1 MEAVLEA
8 DRFLFLDFTAILSAP
23 LPPPTREESDDV
35 VGLVT
40 ALAIN
45 ASIELTMPRAR
56 AR

>member
-23 LPPPTREESDDV
+23 LPPRTREKSDDV

-45 ASIELTMPRAR
+45 ASIE
-56 AR
+56 

>member
-23 LPPPTREESDDV
+23 LPPRTREKSDDV

-45 ASIELTMPRAR
+45 ASIELTMPRER